1 MLTAEFQKRT
11 TARMVPEIN
20 YTLQLVT
27 TSAATGY
34 FTCVPQPEISLD
46 HGLALLRQRPF
57 DDFLRKH
64 LLAGLVQLDPR
75 EVRQRRAAARDQGD
89 FSIQALLLEALGIL
103 DEDSLAD
110 LTREVAAC
118 AASSSLVDL
127 RAVQDPEL
135 ERHRPWR
142 PILGDNLARHK
153 PLPQPG
159 GTGLPL
165 PFDHPHSAASA
176 PAASLGD
183 LFAAAGPPLA
193 ESDRRPAEQ
202 TIETA
207 LDRLKP
213 LDLFESD
220 ETRHASCLSPIAYLR
235 KWRMAVRVRSGRNR
249 YTLAGTQ
256 TSYGKGL
263 SPEAARA
270 SCLMEVVERISSFC
284 SCEGNLLPDYRQPH
298 HLLHERHSDLAA
310 RGLTALDPNR
320 MRLDVAYRDEPLYWL
335 QGRDTADNDIYLPAQ
350 AVFLFPNFDEVS
362 LFSSLGSTGLAA
374 GNTPEEARLS
384 ALLEIIE
391 RDADSTVPFDP
402 GACFRLHTDNPHLL
416 PLFEAYD
423 RQGIRINFQEI
434 TTRFGVPA
442 FRCFVT
448 AAAGEIIRGTG
459 AHLDGRKAVMAAL
472 TETPYPFPSGP
483 PSGPGLP
490 GLPLRRFEDLP
501 NYDTNSNSRNL
512 TLLEALLKAHG
523 FAPVYVDLTRK
534 DVAIPVAKAIVPGL
548 EWLSDFDRLAR
559 ISPRLFANYLK
570 MPIK

>member
-1 MLTAEFQKRT
+1 MGS
-11 TARMVPEIN
+11 EIN

-34 FTCVPQPEISLD
+34 FTCVPQPDISLD

-64 LLAGLVQLDPR
+64 LLAGLVALDPR
-75 EVRQRRAAARDQGD
+75 EVRQRLAAAREQGD
-89 FSIQALLLEALGIL
+89 HTIQALRLEAMGIMA
-103 DEDSLAD
+103 DDRLAD
-110 LTREVAAC
+110 LAREAAAC

-142 PILGDNLARHK
+142 PILRDNLTRHK
-153 PLPQPG
+153 PLPEPG
-159 GTGLPL
+159 GTGLAL
-165 PFDHPHSAASA
+165 PFDHPLGAASVT
-176 PAASLGD
+176 AAKLGD
-183 LFAAAGPPLA
+183 LFASAGPPLA

-213 LDLFESD
+213 LNIFESE

-249 YTLAGTQ
+249 YTLDGTQ

-298 HLLHERHSDLAA
+298 HLLHERYSDLAA
-310 RGLTALDPNR
+310 GGLTALDPNC
-320 MRLDVAYRDEPLYWL
+320 MRLDVTYQDEPLYWL
-335 QGRDTADNDIYLPAQ
+335 QGLNSAGSDIYLPAQ
-350 AVFLFPNFDEVS
+350 AVFLFPNLDEVS
-362 LFSSLGSTGLAA
+362 LFSSLGSTGLAS
-374 GNTPEEARLS
+374 GNTLEEAKLS

-402 GACFRLHTDNPHLL
+402 TACFRLHTDNPHLL
-416 PLFEAYD
+416 PLFEAYA
-423 RQGIRINFQEI
+423 RQGIQINFQEI
-434 TTRFGVPA
+434 TTQFGIPA

-448 AAAGEIIRGTG
+448 AAGGEIIRGTG

-483 PSGPGLP
+483 PSEPGLP
-490 GLPLRRFEDLP
+490 GLLRRRFENLP
-501 NYDTNSNSRNL
+501 NYDTNSSARNL
-512 TLLEALLKAHG
+512 ALLEDVLKAHG
-523 FAPVYVDLTRK
+523 FMPLYVDLTRG
-534 DVAIPVAKAIVPGL
+534 DVAIPVVKAIVPGL

-559 ISPRLFANYLK
+559 VSPRLFANYLK
-570 MPIK
+570 MTLR

>member
-1 MLTAEFQKRT
+1 MES
-11 TARMVPEIN
+11 EIN
-20 YTLQLVT
+20 YALQLVT

-34 FTCVPQPEISLD
+34 FTCVPQPDISLD
-46 HGLALLRQRPF
+46 HGPALLRQRPF

-64 LLAGLVQLDPR
+64 LLAGFVALDPR
-75 EVRQRRAAARDQGD
+75 EVRQRLAEASEQGD
-89 FSIQALLLEALGIL
+89 HTIQALLLEALGIMA
-103 DEDSLAD
+103 EDGLAD
-110 LTREVAAC
+110 LAREVAAC
-118 AASSSLVDL
+118 AATSSLVDL

-142 PILGDNLARHK
+142 PILRDNLTRHQ
-153 PLPQPG
+153 PLPAPG
-159 GTGLPL
+159 GTGLAL
-165 PFDHPHSAASA
+165 PFVHPRSAAA
-176 PAASLGD
+176 VPEAELGD

-213 LDLFESD
+213 LNMFESE

-298 HLLHERHSDLAA
+298 HLLHERCSDLAA
-310 RGLTALDPNR
+310 GGVTALDPNE

-335 QGRDTADNDIYLPAQ
+335 QGLDSAGSEIYLPAQ
-350 AVFLFPNFDEVS
+350 AVFLFPNLDEVS
-362 LFSSLGSTGLAA
+362 LFSSLGSTGLAS
-374 GNTPEEARLS
+374 GNTPEEAKLS

-402 GACFRLHTDNPHLL
+402 AACFRLHTDNPHLL
-416 PLFEAYD
+416 PLFEAYA
-423 RQGIRINFQEI
+423 RQGIQINFQEI
-434 TTRFGVPA
+434 TTQFGVPA
-442 FRCFVT
+442 FRCFV
-448 AAAGEIIRGTG
+448 AAAGGEIIRGTG

-490 GLPLRRFEDLP
+490 GLPRRRFEDLP
-501 NYDTNSNSRNL
+501 NYDTNSSARNL
-512 TLLEALLKAHG
+512 ALLEALLAAHG
-523 FAPVYVDLTRK
+523 FMPLYVDLTRR
-534 DVAIPVAKAIVPGL
+534 DVAIPVVKAIVPGL